1 MAESEEASN
10 DPDST
15 NNFIIRSLSISL
27 SLVIVVG
34 LFFQLRYQ
42 QCNLLLVHVAVAS
55 IFAISGILI
64 TKIPEAK
71 YSYIIAGSL
80 NWYGVFYSFI
90 STETEISW
98 HHFVQPEIVIA
109 FLAFASSLLTIPE
122 LNNSKKLL
130 SDPILNSS
138 ALLVLLTYFWVIE
151 VYFVMQS
158 HQFFVDGVMSKMPH
172 RLSNFTLFSDHRVTY
187 STILLTC
194 HYCNVSLCLAM
205 SNDNPEFE
213 AGSADCSADD
223 LRKKIEKK
231 ILSRNRSK
239 TDTSQSSN
247 QRNENNDDN
256 SHTARQQH
264 TESEEEVMSARS
276 KLPDNDGKIKLDNN
290 KKDTELPPD
299 CLEITYEEAVEL
311 GGFFDDTFPVNENSG
326 SV

>member
-1 MAESEEASN
+1 MAKSGEASN
-10 DPDST
+10 DPDSAT
-15 NNFIIRSLSISL
+15 NFIIRSLSISL

-34 LFFQLRYQ
+34 LFLQLRYQ

-55 IFAISGILI
+55 VFAISGTLI
-64 TKIPEAK
+64 TKIPAAK
-71 YSYIIAGSL
+71 YLYIITGSL

-98 HHFVQPEIVIA
+98 HHFVEPEIMIA

-122 LNNSKKLL
+122 LNDSKNLL

-187 STILLTC
+187 SAILLTC

-205 SNDNPEFE
+205 SNDNE
-213 AGSADCSADD
+213 ADSVDHSADD

-231 ILSRNRSK
+231 ILSRNRNK
-239 TDTSQSSN
+239 TDTSQSNN
-247 QRNENNDDN
+247 QRNENDD
-256 SHTARQQH
+256 STTHTARQQH
-264 TESEEEVMSARS
+264 TESEEEVKSARS
-276 KLPDNDGKIKLDNN
+276 KLPDSDGKIKTGDND

-299 CLEITYEEAVEL
+299 CLEITYEEAVKL
-311 GGFFDDTFPVNENSG
+311 GGFFDDTFPVKESSG
-326 SV
+326 NV

>member
-10 DPDST
+10 DPDSAT
-15 NNFIIRSLSISL
+15 NFIIRCLSISL

-34 LFFQLRYQ
+34 LFLHLRYQ
-42 QCNLLLVHVAVAS
+42 QCNLFLVHVAVAS
-55 IFAISGILI
+55 VFAISGILI
-64 TKIPEAK
+64 TKIPSAK
-71 YSYIIAGSL
+71 YLYIISGSL

-90 STETEISW
+90 SMETEISW
-98 HHFVQPEIVIA
+98 QLFVQPEIVIA
-109 FLAFASSLLTIPE
+109 FLAFSSSLLTIPE

-213 AGSADCSADD
+213 AGSADCSADV
-223 LRKKIEKK
+223 LRKKMEKK
-231 ILSRNRSK
+231 VLSRKRKK
-239 TDTSQSSN
+239 TDTSHSN
-247 QRNENNDDN
+247 NLQYENSDDISN
-256 SHTARQQH
+256 AARQQY
-264 TESEEEVMSARS
+264 TEPEEQVKNSRS
-276 KLPDNDGKIKLDNN
+276 KFPDNDGKIERKNN
-290 KKDTELPPD
+290 DKDTELPSD
-299 CLEITYEEAVEL
+299 CLEITYEEAVKL
-311 GGFFDDTFPVNENSG
+311 GGFFDDTFPVKENLG

>member
-10 DPDST
+10 DRDSAT
-15 NNFIIRSLSISL
+15 NFIIRCLSISL

-34 LFFQLRYQ
+34 LFLQLHYQ
-42 QCNLLLVHVAVAS
+42 QCNLFLVHVAVAS
-55 IFAISGILI
+55 VFAISGILI
-64 TKIPEAK
+64 TKIPSSK
-71 YSYIIAGSL
+71 YLYIIAGSL

-90 STETEISW
+90 STETDISW

-172 RLSNFTLFSDHRVTY
+172 RLSNFTFFSDHRVTY
-187 STILLTC
+187 SAILLTC

-205 SNDNPEFE
+205 SNDSQEFD
-213 AGSADCSADD
+213 AGSADHSPDD
-223 LRKKIEKK
+223 LRKNIEKK
-231 ILSRNRSK
+231 LLSRNRNK
-239 TDTSQSSN
+239 TDTSQSN
-247 QRNENNDDN
+247 NRRNENDDSS
-256 SHTARQQH
+256 SHTARQQQ
-264 TESEEEVMSARS
+264 TESEEKVKSARS
-276 KLPDNDGKIKLDNN
+276 KFPDNDGKIERKNN
-290 KKDTELPPD
+290 DEDTELPSD
-299 CLEITYEEAVEL
+299 CLEITYEEAVKL
-311 GGFFDDTFPVNENSG
+311 GGFFDDTFPVKESSG